1 MIRLGNGNAKTLLGL
16 SALEAAML
24 SVQRLNQARNGVCI
38 SIDVGRLGSGT
49 ARVAAGLV
57 SEQGPQYALIMD
69 PVLSRAT
76 PTIVS

>member
-1 MIRLGNGNAKTLLGL
+1 
-16 SALEAAML
+16 
-24 SVQRLNQARNGVCI
+24 
-38 SIDVGRLGSGT
+38 
-49 ARVAAGLV
+49 LV